1 MNRDYPRIL
10 ILSSSFKDGDAI
22 SILNFFNGWPEESM
36 YCVSVVGCENAKHFK
51 EMYLLGNKECQP
63 MLPFNLFERI
73 PASEIVIATNLTKSD
88 EKFLHRSPNGLKR
101 KMYEKILRPSM
112 QLLDLYDS
120 RVKFHLSDQLTEWID
135 RVKPDIIYSS
145 IGSIEIGKLML
156 EINKRF
162 PSIPFVIHGF
172 DDWIIPTSSNLFR
185 SRHIRKAE
193 RIMKDNLDIA
203 SLHLSTTD
211 KMSLEYNL
219 RYGKSFTAFYNP
231 TTLPKCNVNSLRI
244 EHDVTYVGKIWMHNS
259 EAIKDFIE
267 ALSEYN
273 QKGKKAV
280 LNIYTGTPVH
290 TLADLGIV
298 KSECVI
304 IHPPVDNS
312 VIPSILSTSGALL
325 LPISINKEA
334 AAFAK
339 YSMSTKMG
347 EYMASKRPVIYYGP
361 ENIAMTELIQKE
373 KTAFCVTNRETRAL
387 AKIIESALDHTEG
400 CKLMIDNAFELAK
413 DKFDKEVVSKRF
425 QTLLLKL
432 VSENTKM

>member
-1 MNRDYPRIL
+1 MNQDYPRIL

-36 YCVSVVGCENAKHFK
+36 YCISVVGRENAKHFK

-63 MLPFNLFERI
+63 MPPFNLFERI
-73 PASEIVIATNLTKSD
+73 PTSEIVIATNFAKSD
-88 EKFLHRSPNGLKR
+88 EKFLYRSSNSLKR
-101 KMYEKILRPSM
+101 KMYEKVLRPFM
-112 QLLDLYDS
+112 QLLDFYDS
-120 RVKFHLSDQLTEWID
+120 RIKFHLSDQLAEWID

-145 IGSIEIGKLML
+145 VGSLEMGKLML
-156 EINKRF
+156 AINKRF

-172 DDWIIPTSSNLFR
+172 DDWITPTSSNLFR

-193 RIMKDNLDIA
+193 RILKDNLDIA

-231 TTLPKCNVNSLRI
+231 TTLPKCNVNSSQI
-244 EHDVTYVGKIWMHNS
+244 EHDVTYVGKIWLHNS

-298 KSECVI
+298 NSECVI
-304 IHPPVDNS
+304 IHPSVNNS
-312 VIPSILSTSGALL
+312 EVPSILSTSGALL
-325 LPISINKEA
+325 LPISINKAA

-361 ENIAMTELIQKE
+361 ENIAMTELIRKE
-373 KTAFCVTNRETRAL
+373 KTAFCVTNKKTKVL
-387 AKIIESALDHTEG
+387 AKIIETALDHTED
-400 CKLMIDNAFELAK
+400 CKQMIDNAFELAK

-432 VSENTKM
+432 VSENTKI